1 MRPVPSLSD
10 IARVGQLRF
19 GDRVALED
27 ASGAVRITY
36 RDLWTR
42 VQSGAGALRAMG
54 LAPRDRV
61 LLMMDG
67 HPDWIVSFLSI
78 VHADLVAVPI
88 PGRAPVAVAIA
99 AAAAAGVRGCVCDS
113 ASRAVASQIPGMC
126 AVLPEDLL
134 ASPAAAPLI
143 SPTSGGVAVL
153 LFTSGSSST
162 PRAVALTH
170 DNLVANLRSL
180 LSDRSANGDEVLLSV
195 LPPSHAYEL
204 VAGQLA
210 PLVAGAR
217 IVYAGAPLPN
227 RLIDALR
234 TRAITRML
242 CVPALLELLARE
254 VVIGLADDAAIEP
267 GCCAAHRGRARDRA
281 LPTSAVEAGRNP

>member
-1 MRPVPSLSD
+1 MRPVPLSD
-10 IARVGQLRF
+10 IARLGQLRF

-88 PGRAPVAVAIA
+88 PGRAPAAVAIA
-99 AAAAAGVRGCVCDS
+99 AAASAGVRACVCDS
-113 ASRAVASQIPGMC
+113 ASRALAGPDSRLIVAAVASSRRGSTSAALRPT
-126 AVLPEDLL
+126 
-134 ASPAAAPLI
+134 AAAPL
-143 SPTSGGVAVL
+143 SSRPDFELRLPSVL
-153 LFTSGSSST
+153 VFTSGSSST

-170 DNLVANLRSL
+170 DNLLANLRSL
-180 LSDRSANGDEVLLSV
+180 LSDR
-195 LPPSHAYEL
+195 P
-204 VAGQLA
+204 A
-210 PLVAGAR
+210 PER
-217 IVYAGAPLPN
+217 
-227 RLIDALR
+227 
-234 TRAITRML
+234 
-242 CVPALLELLARE
+242 
-254 VVIGLADDAAIEP
+254 
-267 GCCAAHRGRARDRA
+267 
-281 LPTSAVEAGRNP
+281 